1 MSETNK
7 KEESASKVDSD
18 FNVKRD
24 PSLFIDGELLA
35 TGNLSSLVLPGSS
48 YLISSKKFI
57 PKAINKSKVISSDQK
72 ASFNTESERPI
83 TSDSLMRHLLILVI
97 RLKSK
102 LNGSH
107 IEIKRIT
114 GAPDEQTLIMNLV
127 EPDSVETF
135 LAEINFSDSDQLYPI
150 VFDDSDHREEYYDWE
165 EFVAEFEKW
174 LNKFVS
180 SQASDRPLEER
191 A

>member
-1 MSETNK
+1 MSEMNK
-7 KEESASKVDSD
+7 KNE
-18 FNVKRD
+18 
-24 PSLFIDGELLA
+24 
-35 TGNLSSLVLPGSS
+35 
-48 YLISSKKFI
+48 KFI
-57 PKAINKSKVISSDQK
+57 PKLIKDEKS
-72 ASFNTESERPI
+72 I
-83 TSDSLMRHLLILVI
+83 TSDSLVRHLLISVI

-114 GAPDEQTLIMNLV
+114 GAPDEQTRIMNLV
-127 EPDSVETF
+127 EPDGVETF

-150 VFDDSDHREEYYDWE
+150 VFDDSDHCEEYYDWE

-174 LNKFVS
+174 LNEFVA
-180 SQASDRPLEER
+180 SQTSDHHLEER